1 MVSNWL
7 FTLVIVWS
15 VALRPLSG
23 AQGDIFTV
31 QQQVVN
37 ILFPSPGQ
45 VLQGKIAIQAT
56 TTAAAIKS
64 AELLFGYQDDPTG
77 TWFLLWERPGQNTPG
92 PDQEQPFLKP
102 QIYEWDTTT
111 LTDGNYTLK
120 LLVTLEDGSQA
131 EAKIPGLRVR
141 NYTPIE
147 TSVPSGEITSL
158 VITPTINPA
167 LLIPIV
173 EPSPLPQPTNPA
185 QLTPAQIGDSMRLAI
200 IWVFAVF
207 LLMGIY
213 IYLRSISRQR

>member
-31 QQQVVN
+31 QQQVVT
-37 ILFPSPGQ
+37 IFFPSPGQ

-77 TWFLLWERPGQNTPG
+77 TWFLLWEWPGQNTPG

-120 LLVTLEDGSQA
+120 LVVTLEDGSQT

-147 TSVPSGEITSL
+147 TSVPSGETTSL

-200 IWVFAVF
+200 IWMFAVF

>member
-31 QQQVVN
+31 QQQVVT
-37 ILFPSPGQ
+37 IFFPSPGQ

-77 TWFLLWERPGQNTPG
+77 TWFLLWEWPGQNTPG

-120 LLVTLEDGSQA
+120 LVVTLEDGSQT

-147 TSVPSGEITSL
+147 TSVPSGETTSL

-167 LLIPIV
+167 LLIPTV

-200 IWVFAVF
+200 IWMFAVF

>member
-7 FTLVIVWS
+7 FTLVMLWPIVF
-15 VALRPLSG
+15 RPFSG
-23 AQGDIFTV
+23 THGDIFTV

-37 ILFPSPGQ
+37 ILFPRPGQ

-64 AELLFGYQDDPTG
+64 AGLLFGYQDDPTG
-77 TWFLLWERPGQNTPG
+77 TWFLLWEWPGQNPPE

-111 LTDGNYTLK
+111 LTDGDYTLK
-120 LLVTLEDGSQA
+120 LVVTLEDGSQA
-131 EAKIPGLRVR
+131 EATVPKLRVR

-147 TSVPSGEITSL
+147 TSSPSGESANQA
-158 VITPTINPA
+158 ITPTDNPA
-167 LLIPIV
+167 LLTPTV
-173 EPSPLPQPTNPA
+173 QPSPEPQPTNPA
-185 QLTPAQIGDSMRLAI
+185 QLTPAQIGDSMRLAV

>member
-15 VALRPLSG
+15 VAIRPLSG

-111 LTDGNYTLK
+111 LTDGNYTLR
-120 LLVTLEDGSQA
+120 LVVTLEDGSQA
-131 EAKIPGLRVR
+131 EATVPGLRVR

-147 TSVPSGEITSL
+147 TSVPSGETTSL

-167 LLIPIV
+167 LLIPII

-213 IYLRSISRQR
+213 VYLRSISRQR